1 MNYLA
6 VFFIYFIMKNLQ
18 TVYFGGGCFWCVE
31 AVFLNIK
38 GVDKAA
44 SGFIDGH
51 LDNPT
56 YRDVCTGFSG
66 HNEVIE
72 LVYDSEVVSFKNL
85 LYVFFTSHDPT
96 TLNRQGN
103 DVGTQYRSGIYCTT
117 EEQLNASQSFIK
129 EEASQIWDNNIVT
142 EVKPA
147 SKFFPADEYHNDYY
161 NNNRDQGYCRIV
173 IEPKVNKVK
182 EKFKHLLKNG

>member
-1 MNYLA
+1 MNN
-6 VFFIYFIMKNLQ
+6 FE
-18 TVYFGGGCFWCVE
+18 TVYLGGGCFWCVE
-31 AVFLNIK
+31 AVFLNID
-38 GVDKAA
+38 GVQKVT
-44 SGFIDGH
+44 SGFMDGH

-66 HNEVIE
+66 HNEVVE
-72 LVYDSEVVSFKNL
+72 LVFDPEIVTFKNL

-103 DVGTQYRSGIYCTT
+103 DVGTQYRSGIYCTSA
-117 EEQLNASQSFIK
+117 EQLTSSEDFIK
-129 EEASQIWDNNIVT
+129 GEASEIWDNNIVT

-147 SKFFPADEYHNDYY
+147 SKFFPADAYHDNYY
-161 NNNRDQGYCRIV
+161 NNNKEQGYCLIV
-173 IEPKVNKVK
+173 IEPKVRKVR

>member
-1 MNYLA
+1 MDNLEKIYL
-6 VFFIYFIMKNLQ
+6 
-18 TVYFGGGCFWCVE
+18 GGGCFWCVE
-31 AVFLNIK
+31 AVFIDIK
-38 GVDKAA
+38 GVERVT

-72 LVYDSEVVSFKNL
+72 LVYDSNIISLKNI

-117 EEQLNASQSFIK
+117 EEQLVLSKSFVLN
-129 EEASQIWDNNIVT
+129 EASKIWDNNIVT
-142 EVKPA
+142 EIKSA
-147 SKFFPADEYHNDYY
+147 SKFFPAEEYHNDYY
-161 NNNRDQGYCRIV
+161 NNNKDKGYCRIV
-173 IEPKVNKVK
+173 IEPKVRKAK
-182 EKFKHLLKNG
+182 EKFKHLMKNG

>member
-1 MNYLA
+1 MNNNE
-6 VFFIYFIMKNLQ
+6 II
-18 TVYFGGGCFWCVE
+18 YFGGGCFWCVE

-38 GVDKAA
+38 GVEKVC
-44 SGFIDGH
+44 SGFMDGH
-51 LDNPT
+51 LENPT

-72 LVYDSEVVSFKNL
+72 LVYNPDVVTFKNL

-117 EEQLNASQSFIK
+117 EDQLISSQSFIK
-129 EEASQIWDNNIVT
+129 DEASLIWDNNIVT
-142 EVKPA
+142 EVKEA
-147 SKFFPADEYHNDYY
+147 SMFYPADAYHDNYY
-161 NNNRDQGYCRIV
+161 NNNKEQGYCRIV
-173 IEPKVNKVK
+173 IEPKVRKVK
-182 EKFKHLLKNG
+182 EKFKHLLKDG